1 VLDLFV
7 LLALDLLGLLLLE
20 QYLVFVVDLRFSKAL
35 ISLFSDL
42 VKSLIESDF
51 FRIVELL
58 QIGQLLL

>member
-1 VLDLFV
+1 MLDLFV